1 MNHPRHPELLAGAKI
16 HPFCLLQSRRASLS
30 SSLTLQGPAVRHHCA
45 SFPCPRPAICP
56 RKPCSSCRQNT
67 RDGFRKHQVK
77 QHEVDCFIVRLLR
90 NLYSA
95 NTHRQ
100 PPAIKYAVFANVFG
114 PWTCFLLKKH
124 FTAHTQK
131 KLVLWR
137 KGCGSSGAGGLW
149 ANHASFIETSDT
161 FLFVTSLSVSE
172 SHWRP
177 SCLYKAIC
185 IISLLSS

>member
-1 MNHPRHPELLAGAKI
+1 MYK
-16 HPFCLLQSRRASLS
+16 
-30 SSLTLQGPAVRHHCA
+30 
-45 SFPCPRPAICP
+45 
-56 RKPCSSCRQNT
+56 RQ
-67 RDGFRKHQVK
+67 
-77 QHEVDCFIVRLLR
+77 
-90 NLYSA
+90 
-95 NTHRQ
+95 
-100 PPAIKYAVFANVFG
+100 
-114 PWTCFLLKKH
+114 
-124 FTAHTQK
+124 AHTQK

-185 IISLLSS
+185 IISLLSAWGWLGISRAEMVMIQTLTSTQMSRNTPLPRCQGCLLCLGPPAIGHPEGVGGRSLLKEILCSNEREKTVREITRQFMYFRERTK